1 MYQLGSVSLDSK
13 TENISGNT
21 GNRFMIII
29 EINID
34 IMIGYEIKS
43 ISRIRIV
50 WSDSLGT
57 PWLRHLKKQIELNN
71 FM

>member
-1 MYQLGSVSLDSK
+1 MYQLGSVSLDST

-21 GNRFMIII
+21 GNIFMIII

-43 ISRIRIV
+43 IHICRETS
-50 WSDSLGT
+50 
-57 PWLRHLKKQIELNN
+57 
-71 FM
+71 